1 MTTKALLSIVGITFA
16 TIASTPAYAIGINSE
31 NPNTINCENPN
42 TINCE
47 NPNTIITATTTATTQ
62 WQAGRIVSKTDIK
75 ANRLEHYFCKKNIDN
90 QLFARIYGKSY
101 KANCTLARTEL
112 RYLQLLHYTID
123 GKIMTGEMICH
134 KDIAND
140 LIEIFRKLFEAH
152 YPIERIQLIDDFGAD
167 DATSMNHNN
176 TSCFNYR
183 AVAGSKKLSKH
194 SMGKAVDINP
204 LYNPYV
210 KKRANG
216 KTIVNPEKGRQ
227 YANRNK
233 QFKYKIDRNDLAYRL
248 FTQHGFTWGG
258 GWRSL
263 KDYQHFEK

>member
-1 MTTKALLSIVGITFA
+1 MNTKTLLTTVALTFA
-16 TIASTPAYAIGINSE
+16 SLSRAETFTCIPNNLNTNAAITASTEHLQAGK
-31 NPNTINCENPN
+31 TINIAE
-42 TINCE
+42 
-47 NPNTIITATTTATTQ
+47 
-62 WQAGRIVSKTDIK
+62 IK
-75 ANRLEHYFCKKNIDN
+75 KNGLEHYFCKKTIDS

-101 KANCTLARTEL
+101 KTNCTLPRTEL
-112 RYLQLLHYTID
+112 RYLQLLHYTAD
-123 GKIMTGEMICH
+123 GRIMTGEMICH

-140 LIEIFRKLFEAH
+140 LIEIFRKLYDAH
-152 YPIERIQLIDDFGAD
+152 YPIERMQLIDDYDAD
-167 DATSMNHNN
+167 DVTSMNHNN

-194 SMGKAVDINP
+194 SMGKAVDLNP

-210 KKRANG
+210 KHRPNG

-227 YANRNK
+227 YANRSK

-258 GWRSL
+258 SWRSL